1 MSVHNIYSS
10 YESESF
16 ESEAEEMSEI
26 DIEKR
31 TMEQY
36 LGLVR
41 NNQKTEIL
49 RPEIGG
55 NDDDAYEHMEK
66 VPEITSL
73 FNIPGISKDAIMLRV
88 FPITL
93 IGAAKRWMGRVPVGT
108 VNTWDLLKN
117 VFILRYCP
125 PSRTAKQ
132 LEDIRNFRQEG
143 NETLYQD

>member
-1 MSVHNIYSS
+1 MDGCVVKN
-10 YESESF
+10 
-16 ESEAEEMSEI
+16 A
-26 DIEKR
+26 
-31 TMEQY
+31 
-36 LGLVR
+36 LGRISKKKLWR
-41 NNQKTEIL
+41 SWL
-49 RPEIGG
+49 
-55 NDDDAYEHMEK
+55 DDDAYEHMEK

-143 NETLYQD
+143 NETLYQA